1 MVVTN
6 IYNIKNMITGKTISQ
21 LDLLSNITD
30 DTSMP
35 VELSGNTYHVQ
46 YSAITNN
53 LIEQGFNNGI
63 KLLSKQQINLNEPLI
78 PTGIVSILF
87 CLTESQFCRFPNFQV
102 GETIVNEFGVT
113 GEIIL
118 NYENFQGY
126 YIDVTNVSGGSFNVG
141 ENITGLTS
149 NFSSS
154 IYELNNG
161 SESLQPITL
170 TGGTNFIIQ
179 SSFITN
185 PSSPTFNANGGI
197 VNNTGDTLTLQCYNM
212 ANNLTTPNSY
222 ILSNCGGA
230 VEIGTI
236 FYTSSNQV
244 YLLLSTIEGSD
255 VTADLYIYGYILN

>member
-1 MVVTN
+1 
-6 IYNIKNMITGKTISQ
+6 MITGKTISQ
-21 LDLLSNITD
+21 LDSLSNITD
-30 DTSMP
+30 DTSIP

-46 YSAITNN
+46 YSSITNN

-63 KLLSKQQINLNEPLI
+63 KLLSKQQINLNQPLI

-87 CLTESQFCRFPNFQV
+87 CLIESQICPSPNFQV

-185 PSSPTFNANGGI
+185 PSSPTFNTTGSI
-197 VNNTGDTLTLQCYNM
+197 VNNSGDTTSVQYYDMINT
-212 ANNLTTPNSY
+212 LTTPNSY
-222 ILSNCGGA
+222 ILGSEVGQTEGSILK
-230 VEIGTI
+230 V
-236 FYTSSNQV
+236 SSNQV
-244 YLLLSTIEGSD
+244 YLKLTDIEGSD